1 MGKVVGIFFLASHK
15 ETYRANNLFC
25 YIFFLFPFQDGYIS
39 SEQAVLLQSQLLTL
53 LAELRPN
60 AVALVDAF
68 DFPDA
73 VLDSALGRWDGNVYE
88 ALYDYSLRSK
98 LNEKQVS

>member
-1 MGKVVGIFFLASHK
+1 MLGKK
-15 ETYRANNLFC
+15 
-25 YIFFLFPFQDGYIS
+25 QDGFFS
-39 SEQAVLLQSQLLTL
+39 SHQVSLLQSRLLTL

-68 DFPDA
+68 DYPDA

-88 ALYDYSLRSK
+88 ALYDYALQSK
-98 LNEKQVS
+98 LNEKQVKNIAFSALLRSPTHYM

>member
-1 MGKVVGIFFLASHK
+1 MVLYSKDGFINGK
-15 ETYRANNLFC
+15 
-25 YIFFLFPFQDGYIS
+25 
-39 SEQAVLLQSQLLTL
+39 QATMLQSRLLEL

-73 VLDSALGRWDGNVYE
+73 VLDSALGRWDGQVYQ
-88 ALYDYSLRSK
+88 ALYDYSLKST
-98 LNEKQVS
+98 LNEKQVRKQTLSVK

>member
-1 MGKVVGIFFLASHK
+1 M
-15 ETYRANNLFC
+15 
-25 YIFFLFPFQDGYIS
+25 
-39 SEQAVLLQSQLLTL
+39 LQSRFLDLLS
-53 LAELRPN
+53 ELRPN

-98 LNEKQVS
+98 LNDKQVTFDSFILFFARTIYKQ